1 MAKTSPTQRTL
12 AHCRKAQWTAQV
24 VEKWNPHARIRQD
37 LFGCIDIVV
46 LHGGILG
53 IQACAGSSHSARTK
67 KALAEPRLK
76 TWVLS
81 GGMFEVW
88 SWAKRGPRGKAK
100 RWTLRRTSVELD
112 LARTGL
118 VTVELPDPLLPLVD

>member
-1 MAKTSPTQRTL
+1 MASPTQRTL

-37 LFGCIDIVV
+37 LFGCIDLLV
-46 LHGGILG
+46 LNGGILG
-53 IQACAGSSHSARTK
+53 VQACAGSSHSARTK

-76 TWVLS
+76 TWLLS
-81 GGMFEVW
+81 GGRFEVW
-88 SWAKRGPRGKAK
+88 SWAKRGPRGQVK

-112 LARTGL
+112 RARDEL
-118 VTVELPDPLLPLVD
+118 LTVELPDPLLPLPT